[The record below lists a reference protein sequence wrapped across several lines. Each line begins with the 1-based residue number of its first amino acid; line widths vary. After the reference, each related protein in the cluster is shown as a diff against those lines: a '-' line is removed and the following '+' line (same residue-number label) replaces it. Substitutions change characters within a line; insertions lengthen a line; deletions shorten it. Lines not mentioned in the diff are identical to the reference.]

1 MGHGCL
7 DGWVLKA
14 GYLGASPA
22 CARGIGLAWRGE
34 KNRGAFSCRSRRE
47 RAERVRSSGRGFP
60 FDAWESCA
68 RRRARCAPARSV
80 RLCRALALRCPPWPR
95 TAMRDATRAY
105 RPRAPTQISC
115 SIRGWARSAGRTQ
128 SLHGAVGELPL
139 VAPHRPPRRRATP
152 VPPVPVTGGFLHAAH
167 VNRLSAPDLLPSKHH
182 TWAMHGDRPRRA
194 HDMAHLGRARARLRG
209 GHVVLHLVKWT
220 IDSP

>member
-22 CARGIGLAWRGE
+22 CARGMRAGMARGE
-34 KNRGAFSCRSRRE
+34 KSRRLLVSVEAREGRPVEAFRLTPGSPVRGGVRGAPPP
-47 RAERVRSSGRGFP
+47 ALSGS
-60 FDAWESCA
+60 A
-68 RRRARCAPARSV
+68 V
-80 RLCRALALRCPPWPR
+80 RCPPWPR
-95 TAMRDATRAY
+95 TAMRDARVPAP
-105 RPRAPTQISC
+105 RPNPNLMLHPGLGAL
-115 SIRGWARSAGRTQ
+115 GRTHTVLARRRRRVAARGTAP
-128 SLHGAVGELPL
+128 ST
-139 VAPHRPPRRRATP
+139 VAPGHVGTGAGTGAG
-152 VPPVPVTGGFLHAAH
+152 TGGFLHAAH